1 VLIFCSLS
9 SVSSV
14 SSLPLGGGEVVRG
27 RGRALPP
34 NLLATHN
41 YQNNYRVNSNQ
52 YPGKVL
58 PQNLPPHIHYKADR
72 EKIPNKSSYPWDSN
86 LFSNDEDGSE
96 VNKELSQQKSQI
108 GDGDFF
114 SFKFPHFFEHDYKAQ
129 PSKISETI
137 HWRPTALQTPR
148 RRWGRKDEWER
159 EKNSWTFGGS
169 GTGGEGPPFGDILES
184 LGERK
189 LRGVDHHQEQ
199 ERGGRGGWK
208 PVSDE
213 GPWSTT
219 PEIWTNE
226 VETPVITI
234 NNYKKYLGP
243 GIGGHHYNKKSF
255 QKSFEKV
262 LTGSI
267 QVSGG
272 DHSSPHLI
280 INRP

>member
-1 VLIFCSLS
+1 MVPVLIFC

-14 SSLPLGGGEVVRG
+14 SSLPLGGGEVVQG

-41 YQNNYRVNSNQ
+41 YQNNYRLNSNQ
-52 YPGKVL
+52 YPGKL
-58 PQNLPPHIHYKADR
+58 SPQNLPPHIHYKADE
-72 EKIPNKSSYPWDSN
+72 EKIPNKSFQSVKETYPGNSHR
-86 LFSNDEDGSE
+86 FSNAKEGSE
-96 VNKELSQQKSQI
+96 VKENLSQQKSRI
-108 GDGDFF
+108 GDVDFF
-114 SFKFPHFFEHDYKAQ
+114 SFKFPHFFEHDYKPQ

-148 RRWGRKDEWER
+148 RRWERKDVWER
-159 EKNSWTFGGS
+159 EKNSWTFGGR
-169 GTGGEGPPFGDILES
+169 GTGGEGPPFGDILER

-199 ERGGRGGWK
+199 ERRGRGGWK

-226 VETPVITI
+226 VEAYFFS
-234 NNYKKYLGP
+234 NYLIYL
-243 GIGGHHYNKKSF
+243 NFRLK
-255 QKSFEKV
+255 
-262 LTGSI
+262 L
-267 QVSGG
+267 
-272 DHSSPHLI
+272 LL
-280 INRP
+280 